1 MGLENQ
7 PEVCTTVAQRLARGI
22 LACAPQTDPR
32 ALPVA
37 RRLVLDIAGICVAA
51 RHEPY
56 VAAAIA
62 SIDQPGPCT
71 VIGVAQTMGVEGAA
85 FVNGTAAHGEDFD
98 DTYEGGP
105 VHAGAVIVP
114 AVLAAAQRH
123 GCSGADVLRGIAVGV
138 EVTCRL
144 CAVAPMKV
152 HKAGFHPT
160 AIFGVMGAVAGV
172 GAMLRLTEAQLV
184 HAFGIAGSMAGGII
198 EYLADGA
205 WTKRLHPGWAA
216 QSGYRAVRL
225 ALAGFQGPRTV
236 FEGQHGF
243 FHAYAHLKTG
253 PGGKHGDQGGEGDFE
268 ALLDGFGTRWVWPT
282 IAFKPYA
289 CGTMAHPFIDCA
301 RAFRQRG
308 LTPDLIGSIECE
320 TAEGIV
326 HRLWEPLAN
335 KAAPPNAYAAK
346 FSIPYAIAVALL
358 KDNAGL
364 GEYTDA
370 LAHDPAL
377 RALAAKVRYVVD
389 PANPYPKK
397 FTGHV
402 KVTLHGGQVFE
413 HRQAYFKGGMDH
425 PLSDADMLF
434 KFHANCVYGGL
445 PRAQAEALATTLHGL
460 FDRALIDTS
469 SLNA

>member
-1 MGLENQ
+1 MKKVE
-7 PEVCTTVAQRLARGI
+7 TVVASVAERLARGI
-22 LACAPQTDPR
+22 VACTPESDPR
-32 ALPVA
+32 ALPIA
-37 RRLVLDIAGICVAA
+37 RRLLLDIGGICVAA

-56 VAAAIA
+56 VAAALA

-71 VIGVAQTMGVEGAA
+71 VSGSAQTLGVEGAA

-98 DTYEGGP
+98 DTFEGGP

-114 AVLAAAQRH
+114 AVLAAVQRH
-123 GCSGADVLRGIAVGV
+123 GGSGADLLRGIAVGV

-144 CAVAPMKV
+144 CSVAPMKV

-172 GAMLRLTEAQLV
+172 GAMLRLNELQLV
-184 HAFGIAGSMAGGII
+184 NAFGIAGSMAGGII
-198 EYLADGA
+198 EYLAEGA

-225 ALAGFQGPRTV
+225 AQNGFIGPRTV

-243 FHAYAHLKTG
+243 FHGYANTSDG
-253 PGGKHGDQGGEGDFE
+253 NFE
-268 ALLDGFGTRWVWPT
+268 AMLDGFGSSWLWPT

-301 RAFRQRG
+301 RAWRQRG
-308 LTPDLIGSIECE
+308 ITPDFIARIECN

-326 HRLWEPLAN
+326 HRLWEPLAS
-335 KAAPPNAYAAK
+335 KQAPPNAYAAK

-370 LAHDPAL
+370 LAHDGEL
-377 RALAAKVRYVVD
+377 RALASKVSYIVD
-389 PANPYPKK
+389 PVNPYPKQ
-397 FTGHV
+397 FTGHLR
-402 KVTLHGGQVFE
+402 VTLADGTVHE
-413 HRQAYFKGGMDH
+413 HHQGWFKGGAEH
-425 PLSDADMLF
+425 PLSDDDIRH
-434 KFHANCVYGGL
+434 KFHANCAHGGL
-445 PRAQAEALATTLHGL
+445 PAAHAEAMATTLHGL
-460 FDRALIDTS
+460 FGRPLITTAT
-469 SLNA
+469 LQA

>member
-1 MGLENQ
+1 MPSETLS
-7 PEVCTTVAQRLARGI
+7 VAQRLAQAIVASRPE
-22 LACAPQTDPR
+22 ADPR

-37 RRLVLDIAGICVAA
+37 RRLLLDIAGICIAA

-56 VAAAIA
+56 VAASLAAI
-62 SIDQPGPCT
+62 DGDGPCS
-71 VIGVAQTMGVEGAA
+71 VFGVARGLGVEGAA

-114 AVLAAAQRH
+114 AVLAAAQRQ
-123 GCSGADVLRGIAVGV
+123 GATGADLLRGIAIGV

-144 CAVAPMKV
+144 CAVAPTKV

-172 GAMLRLTEAQLV
+172 GAMLRLDEKTLV
-184 HAFGIAGSMAGGII
+184 DAFGIAGSMAGGII
-198 EYLADGA
+198 EYLAEGA

-225 ALAGFQGPRTV
+225 AQGGFLGPRTV
-236 FEGQHGF
+236 FEGTHGF
-243 FHAYAHLKTG
+243 FHGYANLKTAEG
-253 PGGKHGDQGGEGDFE
+253 QGDFE
-268 ALLDGFGTRWVWPT
+268 AMLEGFGGRWVWPT

-301 RAFRQRG
+301 REFRRRG
-308 LTPDLIGSIECE
+308 IGAERIAKIECE

-326 HRLWEPLAN
+326 HRLWEPLAT
-335 KAAPPNAYAAK
+335 KRSPPNAYAAK
-346 FSIPYAIAVALL
+346 FSIPYAIAVALV

-370 LAHDPAL
+370 LAQSEAL
-377 RALAAKVRYVVD
+377 RAVAAKVQYVVD
-389 PANPYPKK
+389 PTNPYPKQ
-397 FTGHV
+397 FTGHLR
-402 KVTLHGGQVFE
+402 VTLTDGTVHE
-413 HRQAYFKGGMDH
+413 HRQGYFKGGVEH
-425 PLSDADMLF
+425 PLSDDELLF
-434 KFHANCVYGGL
+434 KFHANCAHGGL
-445 PRAQAEALATTLHGL
+445 ARGPAEQLATKLSGL
-460 FDRALIDTS
+460 FDAPSLAALT
-469 SLNA
+469 LPH